1 MSQIDKSKTNPGMH
15 RQFELQR
22 FGPEEQVILKKL
34 AREWYL
40 TNSGSHIR
48 LAASEYDY
56 FLIKPTEIFSE
67 MFNIDRE
74 IIVVFSSYPRFEPRT
89 LDVFEKAQE
98 SLPELR
104 AESVCRVLI
113 SKDSNVEA
121 IIESLLKTDPEQPI
135 VIPFTYDELTS
146 SYNEFFLRN
155 KFRKHFYTR
164 DLFSFFSPLRRDLYF
179 FGRSE
184 LIQDIVNRHRSGEH
198 TGLFGLRKSGKTSI
212 IYAIERS
219 LCMRGEQFISLDCES
234 PSVHLL
240 RWNELLG
247 KIVTQYKQS
256 KESKH
261 RILKPG
267 RYDEKSAADSFEEDM
282 IAISKANKE
291 TQVMILFDEIER
303 ISPGTAST
311 PHWRDGQDFAYFW
324 QTLRSFYQR
333 HPHILT
339 YMIVGTNP
347 NCVETTIVGTQ
358 ENPLFGSIPG
368 QYVPPFSVEQVR
380 QMVRKLGKYMGMKF
394 EEIIY
399 GKLTDDFGGHPFL
412 IRQVCSLLHKSSK
425 GERPVKIDKAL
436 YDRVKK
442 EFMQTASEYF
452 EMILQVLQEWYPE
465 EYDMLRMLAQGD
477 TEAFNLFAA
486 DNQRFTKHLVGYGL
500 INEGPY
506 GYSFAIDAIK
516 EFLLRKHR
524 YERINLTREEQETEI
539 SARRNSLERRLR
551 TMIKNVLCAHCGSKK
566 AAEIVLAAIPEER
579 RKGLPNQIELLLNRE
594 KSDLYFKDLGNLI
607 LREWDK
613 FMNVFELE
621 KDKMSVMFQEINLH
635 RKADTHAS
643 VLSKDDFLQLRLHFS
658 KLELI
663 LDRWEK

>member
-1 MSQIDKSKTNPGMH
+1 MIQIDKSKTNPGMH
-15 RQFELQR
+15 RQFELHR
-22 FGPEEQVILKKL
+22 FGKEEHAILKKL
-34 AREWYL
+34 AHEWYL
-40 TNSGSHIR
+40 TNSGSHIK

-56 FLIKPTEIFSE
+56 FLIKPTATFSE

-74 IIVVFSSYPRFEPRT
+74 IIAVFSSYPRFEPRT
-89 LDVFEKAQE
+89 LDVFAAAQE

-104 AESVCRVLI
+104 TESVCRVLI
-113 SKDSNVEA
+113 SKDQNVES

-135 VIPFTYDELTS
+135 VIPFTYDELS
-146 SYNEFFLRN
+146 GSYNDFFIRN
-155 KFRKHFYTR
+155 RFRKHFYTR

-219 LCMRGEQFISLDCES
+219 LYSRGEQFISLDCES

-267 RYDEKSAADSFEEDM
+267 RYEEKTAADSFEEDM
-282 IAISKANKE
+282 LAISKANKE
-291 TQVMILFDEIER
+291 TQIMILFDEIER
-303 ISPGTAST
+303 ISPRTASS
-311 PHWRDGQDFAYFW
+311 PHWRDGHDFVYFW

-347 NCVETTIVGTQ
+347 NCVETTIIGSQ

-368 QYVPPFSVEQVR
+368 QYVPPFSVDQVR
-380 QMVRKLGKYMGMKF
+380 DMVRKLGRYMGMKF
-394 EEIIY
+394 DELIY
-399 GKLTDDFGGHPFL
+399 GKLTEDFGGHPFL
-412 IRQVCSLLHKSSK
+412 IRQVCSHLHKSCK
-425 GERPVKIDKAL
+425 GERPARIDKAL

-442 EFMQTASEYF
+442 EFMQTASEYL
-452 EMILQVLQEWYPE
+452 EMILQVLQDWYPE

-477 TEAFNLFAA
+477 AEIFGQFAA
-486 DNQRFTKHLVGYGL
+486 DNQRYTKHLVGYGL
-500 INEGPY
+500 INESPN
-506 GYSFAIDAIK
+506 GYSFAIDAVK
-516 EFLLRKHR
+516 EFLLRKHK
-524 YERINLTREEQETEI
+524 YERINLTKEEQETEI

-551 TMIKNVLCAHCGSKK
+551 TLIKNVLCTHYGSKK
-566 AAEIVLAAIPEER
+566 ATEVALAAIPDER
-579 RKGLPNQIELLLNRE
+579 RKSLPNQIEVLLNRD
-594 KSDLYFKDLGNLI
+594 KSGLYFIDLGNMVLK
-607 LREWDK
+607 EWERFK
-613 FMNVFELE
+613 NVFELE

-643 VLSKDDFLQLRLHFS
+643 TLSKDDFLQLRLHFS
-658 KLELI
+658 KMESI
-663 LDRWEK
+663 LDKWEK